1 MTNKCT
7 YCRDKESMLGL
18 IRSAGLTQGQ
28 FAELLEVSAETL
40 RLWSLG
46 RCQPRLQDSLKA
58 MKILGC
64 TIEQFAKACKI
75 P

>member
-1 MTNKCT
+1 MKTKCP
-7 YCRDKESMLGL
+7 YCKDNGSMLVL

-46 RCQPRLQDSLKA
+46 RCQPRLQESLKA